1 LSSLAA
7 DYRSN
12 PLEKIPNI
20 PILPI
25 PRENNSNLSKNCLIS
40 KWYYSMSRNFAPDQ
54 TLIDNLRSNDTEAFE
69 ELFRRYWYN
78 LYIYSLK
85 KLRSSDDSR
94 RIVRDIFKELWEERQ
109 SWPANFSL
117 PRHLYA
123 EVRKAVIKS
132 LSQKLNAENNS
143 PVITEEIL
151 PGFSVTSLQ
160 QARMPVMKMH
170 AINKPAESI
179 KQQTIRRKSHSYSTI
194 ANMKWLFN
202 VVTARLN

>member
-1 LSSLAA
+1 
-7 DYRSN
+7 
-12 PLEKIPNI
+12 
-20 PILPI
+20 
-25 PRENNSNLSKNCLIS
+25 
-40 KWYYSMSRNFAPDQ
+40 MSRNFASDQ
-54 TLIDNLRSNDTEAFE
+54 VLIDSLRSNDTAAFE

-94 RIVRDIFKELWEERQ
+94 RIVRDIFRELWENRQ
-109 SWPANFSL
+109 LWPANFSL

-123 EVRKAVIKS
+123 EVRKEVVKS

-143 PVITEEIL
+143 PVIAKEIL

-160 QARMPVMKMH
+160 EARMPVMKKH
-170 AINKPAESI
+170 AMNKPADAL
-179 KQQTIRRKSHSYSTI
+179 KKQTIRRKSHTFGTI

-202 VVTARLN
+202 IVAARLN

>member
-1 LSSLAA
+1 
-7 DYRSN
+7 
-12 PLEKIPNI
+12 
-20 PILPI
+20 
-25 PRENNSNLSKNCLIS
+25 
-40 KWYYSMSRNFAPDQ
+40 MSRNFASDQ
-54 TLIDNLRSNDTEAFE
+54 ELIDSLRMNDTEAFE

-94 RIVRDIFKELWEERQ
+94 QIVRDIFKELWEKRQ

-117 PRHLYA
+117 PKHLYA

-132 LSQKLNAENNS
+132 LSQKLNAEYNS

-160 QARMPVMKMH
+160 EAKLPVMKKH
-170 AINKPAESI
+170 AINKPAGLA
-179 KQQTIRRKSHSYSTI
+179 KQQTIRRKSHADSTI